1 MWSNARN
8 TETPYLRLLRE
19 ISDRRQA
26 KPQGTLM
33 ECGLEMTE
41 EAKAI
46 L

>member
-8 TETPYLRLLRE
+8 TETPYLRP
-19 ISDRRQA
+19 SGQA